1 MTPEEREN
9 QLYKSGKRV
18 LIDTEEQILIK
29 KFNELFIN
37 KNIDALDIGCG
48 SGEMME
54 VLNSFGSRTFGIDF
68 SKAIEICKKKLAANQ
83 ADLDTG
89 IKFDDDQFD
98 VVWAGDVLEHVFDP
112 MYLLKEIRRVLK
124 KDGCL
129 FFSIPNDLHISKRIL
144 TLLGGSYQ
152 HSAYKIRGI
161 QASYIFFIKPFK
173 IFL

>member
-68 SKAIEICKKKLAANQ
+68 SKEAIEICKKKN
-83 ADLDTG
+83 
-89 IKFDDDQFD
+89 
-98 VVWAGDVLEHVFDP
+98 
-112 MYLLKEIRRVLK
+112 
-124 KDGCL
+124 
-129 FFSIPNDLHISKRIL
+129 
-144 TLLGGSYQ
+144 
-152 HSAYKIRGI
+152 
-161 QASYIFFIKPFK
+161 
-173 IFL
+173 